1 MANYSQAWSA
11 ARPGCLILLLDQSGS
26 MSDPFGDAQ
35 AGRGKRKCDA
45 VATVLNGFLNELIV
59 TNTIAQKDGTT
70 MVRPRA
76 DVAVIGYEGS
86 FVGPVLK
93 GSLEG
98 RSFVTLPDLQM
109 NPLRIERRTKK
120 EIDDTGEV
128 FEIPVQFPIWVEPV
142 AGGGTPMCEAL
153 RQAHALALQ
162 WAMSHLDSYPPVII
176 NVSDGMANDGN
187 DNDLADAARQLS
199 EISTND
205 GQALFFNVH
214 ITDII
219 SAPVAYPAS
228 EHELPNDRY
237 AKKLFA
243 MSSLI
248 PDTSRSLLESLL
260 ARPVFPGARGLIFNG
275 DAASVRQMFVF
286 ASVPATKPLEQLEK
300 DR

>member
-26 MSDPFGDAQ
+26 MSDPFGYAQ
-35 AGRGKRKCDA
+35 AGAGRRKCDM
-45 VATVLNGFLNELIV
+45 VATVLNRFLNELIV

-86 FVGPVLK
+86 FVGPILGGALV
-93 GSLEG
+93 G
-98 RSFVTLPDLQM
+98 RSFVTLPELQM
-109 NPLRIERRTKK
+109 NPLMIDRRIKK
-120 EIDDTGEV
+120 DIGDAGEV
-128 FEIPVQFPIWVEPV
+128 IEIPVQFPVWVQPV
-142 AGGGTPMCEAL
+142 AGGGTPMCAAL
-153 RQAHALALQ
+153 GQAHALALE
-162 WAMSHLDSYPPVII
+162 WTMTHMDSYPPVII
-176 NVSDGMANDGN
+176 NVSDGMANDG
-187 DNDLADAARQLS
+187 DPADAARQLS
-199 EISTND
+199 DISTND
-205 GQALFFNVH
+205 GQALLFNVH
-214 ITDII
+214 ITDIN
-219 SAPVAYPAS
+219 SAPVAYPAN
-228 EHELPNDRY
+228 ENELPNDRY
-237 AKKLFA
+237 AKKLFG

-286 ASVPATKPLEQLEK
+286 ASVPATKPLEQLEM